1 MDQLTPRNARR
12 LEEFVLRSREEAV
25 TLDDGDRGR
34 RSSAIDALAGYVEL
48 LRKTAPAAPPR
59 RYAFKLEF
67 PDGRWDIAEQALES
81 EPRVGDLIWF
91 GAAAWQV
98 LGHRQVPRL
107 RAETPHTFL
116 ACAPAAA

>member
-1 MDQLTPRNARR
+1 VRG
-12 LEEFVLRSREEAV
+12 REEAGG
-25 TLDDGDRGR
+25 LADGERSR
-34 RSSAIDALAGYVEL
+34 RSSAIDAMVGYVQL
-48 LRKTAPAAPPR
+48 LKETVPTAPPR

-67 PDGRWDIAEQALES
+67 PDGRWDVAEQALDS

-98 LGHRQVPRL
+98 LGHRQVPRM